1 MIPPDRTFEN
11 AASGVGIRLLIIDDH
26 LVVRE
31 GLEAMLSSAPAI
43 GSIATTGDAREALGM
58 CGSFSPDVVLLDVR
72 MPGKDGYHVLDEIGS
87 RWPEIRVLMFSS
99 SATSAEVHL
108 ARQHGASGYLSKSAC
123 RDTLLAAISRVAAG
137 RTHFQP
143 EMPDPESAMVK
154 LSPRELDVLRHL
166 GRGLGNE
173 ELGRALGVSGETI
186 KSHLKSIFQKL
197 GVSGRSEAV
206 ARGYEL
212 GLLNIG
218 L

>member
-1 MIPPDRTFEN
+1 MNPKP
-11 AASGVGIRLLIIDDH
+11 IRLLIIDDH

-43 GSIATTGDAREALGM
+43 GCIATTGDAREALDL
-58 CGSFSPDVVLLDVR
+58 CGSFAPDVVLLDVR
-72 MPGKDGYHVLDEIGS
+72 MPGKDGYHVLDEIQS
-87 RWPEIRVLMFSS
+87 RWPEIRVVMFSS
-99 SATSAEVHL
+99 SATSAEVQL
-108 ARQHGASGYLSKSAC
+108 ARQHGASGYLSKSAG
-123 RDTLLAAISRVAAG
+123 RETLLDAISRVAAG
-137 RTHFQP
+137 RTHFQSD
-143 EMPDPESAMVK
+143 MPPPESVTVK
-154 LSPRELDVLRHL
+154 LSARELDVLRHL

-206 ARGYEL
+206 ARSYEL